1 MKEFFICRH
10 TILKTRAAWRPHT
23 HTHTHR
29 AKRESAHRMKKV
41 GPTPLF
47 LFSPFH
53 RASLFDEGVSS
64 AKTNRCSVREPR
76 RGRKNSRRAT
86 RKRLLK
92 RELCKRESF
101 FFILPTSVFAV
112 SRIPGFLSRKR
123 NRRFSPFPKFFKLPP
138 CPQEGEPLLLRKDT
152 DRRVFFSSVPDPK
165 SLRFVPRSF
174 FHRTVFHKCGRGIHR
189 SSAAGRHHQIR
200 RRARCFLSKSHCLLV
215 IFFGS
220 DQKNNVFPEPQDEF
234 SKSIA
239 FLFGI
244 LFPSMKY

>member
-1 MKEFFICRH
+1 M
-10 TILKTRAAWRPHT
+10 
-23 HTHTHR
+23 
-29 AKRESAHRMKKV
+29 
-41 GPTPLF
+41 
-47 LFSPFH
+47 
-53 RASLFDEGVSS
+53 
-64 AKTNRCSVREPR
+64 
-76 RGRKNSRRAT
+76 
-86 RKRLLK
+86 LK

-200 RRARCFLSKSHCLLV
+200 RRARCFHRRATVCLL
-215 IFFGS
+215 FFWLRPK
-220 DQKNNVFPEPQDEF
+220 KNNVFPEPQDEF
-234 SKSIA
+234 SKSNA

-244 LFPSMKY
+244 HFRA